1 MASRT
6 DTPTT
11 AELVT
16 FLESRCRAFELLKT
30 TQSLKSIVITPCSPQ
45 SAGAKV
51 SKSKHCNVA
60 TQLQCPMCNAS
71 HRTSKCEIFLKL
83 QPSQRANHAKQLGL
97 CFNCLQPY
105 FKGHTCSRQ
114 MCRKYNKRHHTL
126 LHMDRENQPS
136 VQ

>member
-16 FLESRCRAFELLKT
+16 FLESRFRALKLLQT
-30 TQSLKSIVITPCSPQ
+30 TQSLKSTVITPRSPQ

-51 SKSKHCNVA
+51 SKSIHCNVA
-60 TQLQCPMCNAS
+60 TQLQCPVCNAS
-71 HRTSKCEIFLKL
+71 HRTFKCERFLKL
-83 QPSQRANHAKQLGL
+83 QSRQRANRAKQIGL

-105 FKGHTCSRQ
+105 SKGHTF
-114 MCRKYNKRHHTL
+114 
-126 LHMDRENQPS
+126 
-136 VQ
+136 